1 MRLRIKQ
8 RYISYPGIKIPF
20 ESNWPDFWVN
30 YRGALAPGDARFHYL
45 GLALEKEALKMGV
58 AGQSGFYLQTGRFL
72 DDSQIYFMDYRHF
85 LGNQTIFGNPAR
97 YRQSFFLL
105 PYYDFS
111 TTRPH
116 AQAHWEHQFKGF
128 LFDKIPLIRKLG
140 LASVIS
146 AKALWIEAQAPYY
159 EAAFGI
165 DQLGIGLARFLRVDV
180 AAAFRGDE
188 FLDWGVVVGLNI
200 PVNLN

>member
-1 MRLRIKQ
+1 
-8 RYISYPGIKIPF
+8 
-20 ESNWPDFWVN
+20 
-30 YRGALAPGDARFHYL
+30 
-45 GLALEKEALKMGV
+45 
-58 AGQSGFYLQTGRFL
+58 
-72 DDSQIYFMDYRHF
+72 
-85 LGNQTIFGNPAR
+85 GNPAR

-146 AKALWIEAQAPYY
+146 AKALWIEGQAPYY

-188 FLDWGVVVGLNI
+188 FLDWGIVVGFML